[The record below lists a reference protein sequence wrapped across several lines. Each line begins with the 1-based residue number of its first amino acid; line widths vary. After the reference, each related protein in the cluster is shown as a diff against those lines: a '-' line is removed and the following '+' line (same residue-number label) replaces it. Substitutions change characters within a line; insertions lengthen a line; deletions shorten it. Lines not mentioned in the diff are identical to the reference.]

1 MTRIFI
7 EDLELDLDAGLSNQ
21 ITYSVDD
28 LNNLDSKTTSFSKT
42 IVIPGTTNNNKLL
55 GNIFEFNNSNLTDDA
70 APNIKYN
77 FNASRSAKCRIEVN
91 GLQVIKGVFRLMEII
106 YNRSQVEYECAVFGE
121 LGGFFSKLGT
131 ARLED
136 IDFSAYNEVWSGAN
150 ITASWNNCN
159 SGTGLVYPLIDY
171 GAVSTGAYGTAK
183 KDYQYKAL
191 RPALHVREYLDKI
204 ITNAGYTWSSTFFG
218 TDFFKRLI
226 IPHNA
231 KNLTTISSTALNVS
245 YSGAGQQLTDPDT
258 LLEVSQPTHTALGS
272 FTTANDKKYTYGGA
286 SRLDGVVRV
295 RITGNIY
302 YIQND
307 PGNFNCGLTLQTS
320 TGGVYKNQSY
330 FFEDT
335 GLSTIPFDITLDVST
350 YFQSG
355 DFLQLIAFGNA
366 TGAIPD
372 TYTIDILTCTT
383 TLTTQSSSPVEL
395 NLGETILVND
405 TIPRGILQKDFFASI
420 LKMFYLMVTE
430 DKAIDKHLVI
440 EPWASF
446 YNTTPSSY
454 EDWSDKIDRD
464 KQIRMKPMSEINS
477 RYYELN
483 YRQDNDYYNELYKKK
498 YNEGYG
504 NRIFDNG
511 FDFARDK
518 ETVEV
523 IFSGTPLV
531 GYVGEDKVVS
541 TIFKKTNDVEERIDS
556 VIRIMQCKKITGVAS
571 WKIMDSASTVVTGT
585 DYGYAGHLDDPDAPD
600 ADICFGVPK
609 ELYFTLATGN
619 LSNNLFNAYYSG
631 YMAEITDK
639 DSRLLQC
646 MIKLNEVDIFN
657 LDFATF
663 KFIDG
668 GLYRLA
674 KLIDYSPGT
683 NDLTKA
689 EFLRTIYTTY

>member
-1 MTRIFI
+1 
-7 EDLELDLDAGLSNQ
+7 
-21 ITYSVDD
+21 
-28 LNNLDSKTTSFSKT
+28 
-42 IVIPGTTNNNKLL
+42 
-55 GNIFEFNNSNLTDDA
+55 
-70 APNIKYN
+70 
-77 FNASRSAKCRIEVN
+77 
-91 GLQVIKGVFRLMEII
+91 
-106 YNRSQVEYECAVFGE
+106 
-121 LGGFFSKLGT
+121 
-131 ARLED
+131 
-136 IDFSAYNEVWSGAN
+136 
-150 ITASWNNCN
+150 
-159 SGTGLVYPLIDY
+159 
-171 GAVSTGAYGTAK
+171 
-183 KDYQYKAL
+183 
-191 RPALHVREYLDKI
+191 
-204 ITNAGYTWSSTFFG
+204 
-218 TDFFKRLI
+218 
-226 IPHNA
+226 
-231 KNLTTISSTALNVS
+231 
-245 YSGAGQQLTDPDT
+245 
-258 LLEVSQPTHTALGS
+258 
-272 FTTANDKKYTYGGA
+272 
-286 SRLDGVVRV
+286 
-295 RITGNIY
+295 
-302 YIQND
+302 
-307 PGNFNCGLTLQTS
+307 
-320 TGGVYKNQSY
+320 
-330 FFEDT
+330 
-335 GLSTIPFDITLDVST
+335 
-350 YFQSG
+350 
-355 DFLQLIAFGNA
+355 
-366 TGAIPD
+366 
-372 TYTIDILTCTT
+372 
-383 TLTTQSSSPVEL
+383 
-395 NLGETILVND
+395 
-405 TIPRGILQKDFFASI
+405 
-420 LKMFYLMVTE
+420 MVTE
-430 DKAIDKHLVI
+430 DKSIDKHLVI

-531 GYVGEDKVVS
+531 GYVGEDKVAS

-556 VIRIMQCKKITGVAS
+556 VIRVMQCKKITGVAS

-609 ELYFTLATGN
+609 ELYFTLSTGN

>member
-7 EDLELDLDAGLSNQ
+7 EELELDIDAGLSNQ
-21 ITYSVDD
+21 VTYAIDD
-28 LNNLDSKTTSFSKT
+28 LHNLDSKNTAFSKT
-42 IVIPGTTNNNKLL
+42 IVIPGTANNNKLL
-55 GNIFEFNNSNLTDDA
+55 GNIFDFNNSNFTDDA
-70 APNIKYN
+70 APNVKYN

-91 GLQVIKGVFRLMEII
+91 GLQIIKGVFRLMEIV
-106 YNRSQVEYECAVFGE
+106 YNGSQFEYECAVFGE
-121 LGGFFSKLGT
+121 LGGFFSRLGT
-131 ARLED
+131 GRLED
-136 IDFSAYNEVWSGAN
+136 LDFSAYNEVWSNAN
-150 ITASWNNCN
+150 IVASWDNCN

-171 GAVSTGAYGTAK
+171 GLVSTGAYGTSK

-204 ITNAGYTWSSTFFG
+204 ITGAGYTFSSTFLD

-231 KNLTTISSTALNVS
+231 KNLTTISSTALDVS
-245 YSGAGQQLTDPDT
+245 YSGAGQSLSDPDT
-258 LLEVSQPTHTALGS
+258 YLEVAQPTHTSLGS
-272 FTTANDKKYTYGGA
+272 FTTSNDKKYTFGGA
-286 SRLDGVVRV
+286 SRIDGTVRV
-295 RITGNIY
+295 RIQGTIY
-302 YIQND
+302 YLQND
-307 PGNFNCGLTLQTS
+307 PGAYNCGLALQTN
-320 TGGVYKNQSY
+320 TGGVYKNQGYY
-330 FFEDT
+330 FSDT
-335 GLSTIPFDITLDVST
+335 GLSTIPFDVTLEVST

-355 DFLQLIAFGNA
+355 DFIQVIAFGNNS
-366 TGAIPD
+366 GSIPD
-372 TYTIDILTCTT
+372 SYTIDITDVSTV
-383 TLTTQSSSPVEL
+383 LTTQSSSPVEL
-395 NLGETILVND
+395 NLGEMILVND

-430 DKAIDKHLVI
+430 DKSIDKHLVI

-446 YNTTPSSY
+446 YNTDSSTY
-454 EDWSDKIDRD
+454 EDWSLKIDHD
-464 KQIRMKPMSEINS
+464 KQIRVKPMSEINS
-477 RYYELN
+477 RFYELN

-541 TIFKKTNDVEERIDS
+541 TIFKKTNDVEERQDS
-556 VIRIMQCKKITGVAS
+556 VIRILQCKKITGVAS
-571 WKIMDSASTVVTGT
+571 WKIMDSGSTLSTNT
-585 DYGYAGHLDDPDAPD
+585 DYGYAGHVDDPDAPD

-609 ELYFTLATGN
+609 ELYFALVTGN

-646 MIKLNEVDIFN
+646 MIKINEVDIFN
-657 LDFATF
+657 LDFSRF
-663 KFIDG
+663 KYIDG

-674 KLIDYSPGT
+674 KIIDYTPEN
-683 NDLTKA
+683 NDMTKA
-689 EFLRTIYTTY
+689 EFLRVIYTTY